1 MAMNRMNASSMPMP
15 PQSRWAK
22 WILPPPSCGQP
33 VAARIMRTSRMV
45 AMEETKK
52 TSKSCMA
59 VTRRTK

>member
-1 MAMNRMNASSMPMP
+1 MP

-33 VAARIMRTSRMV
+33 VAARMARTSRMV
-45 AMEETKK
+45 ATEETKK
-52 TSKSCMA
+52 TSKSCIA